1 MCNFYPD
8 ALTLPNSSTGR
19 PASLQLPSPPSAI
32 FSSPDGSCLLTLHTR
47 DKQPSLTAYHWETFG
62 STTGIALDVP
72 KFPLQGA
79 VLTSLVSRGSVFLL
93 GLDVDA
99 GSVKSIAIDITKKLT
114 EFMFKENSGRNASNN
129 KARHTLHNSLLDCH
143 AEVWSRYPVLAAV
156 RRRTVTS
163 LSERKEKSLTFITEH
178 DSQPFNVYFA
188 DLIQT
193 FEKTT
198 RKPTG
203 DELRRIKVSAKQ
215 FGVFKD
221 KVIVDP
227 DWGMSRY
234 RLGEWL
240 VDVFCLIPIHIA
252 VCRENRFVPLAN
264 GVLSSDLE
272 RNLLGAEVNKIVDKL
287 SFGWYESIFQSYM
300 ATKVRLS
307 PHVGVYPSALTPP
320 STARK
325 GCVIH
330 GPAIRGKEF
339 LVESP
344 PGYIVC
350 RKCYADN
357 RYVRGLHR
365 VSQMGLTWA
374 QREYGCP

>member
-1 MCNFYPD
+1 
-8 ALTLPNSSTGR
+8 
-19 PASLQLPSPPSAI
+19 
-32 FSSPDGSCLLTLHTR
+32 
-47 DKQPSLTAYHWETFG
+47 
-62 STTGIALDVP
+62 
-72 KFPLQGA
+72 
-79 VLTSLVSRGSVFLL
+79 
-93 GLDVDA
+93 
-99 GSVKSIAIDITKKLT
+99 
-114 EFMFKENSGRNASNN
+114 MFKENSGRNASNN